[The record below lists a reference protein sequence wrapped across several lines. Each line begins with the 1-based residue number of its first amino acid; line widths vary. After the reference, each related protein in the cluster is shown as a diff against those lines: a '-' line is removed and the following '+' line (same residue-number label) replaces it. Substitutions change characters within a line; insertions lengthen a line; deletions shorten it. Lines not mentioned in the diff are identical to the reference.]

1 MSAPTG
7 PAVDEDVLDGVGLTT
22 GTLVKPMP
30 QSSSALKMRRKR
42 EGLKCV
48 TMFTIRGFL
57 SSVHSTITQLNDLA
71 L

>member
-7 PAVDEDVLDGVGLTT
+7 PAVDEDVDGVGLTT

-30 QSSSALKMRRKR
+30 QSSSALKMRKRR